1 MASKLSEGQT
11 AKTRLGT
18 QPGEVV
24 AQEFKI
30 SVTPLEQGD
39 YLIRTEKVAPGV
51 PVAQEQVTLPLRDWL
66 IQADQ
71 LLNNCLNNVAEN
83 SLNLVNLGQQLYNA
97 LFQGSVQA
105 SWMNAQTIAQQQQE
119 VLQLRLGIKDPQLAS
134 LPWEI
139 IHAGDRFLA
148 TDPSIAFSRYQANAA
163 LVAPDTTSTL
173 AMSVHSLQPDVVKVL
188 TVIALPHEPASLTL
202 KQEFTRLQTECQAQ
216 QSCFAPGGSMTALQI
231 TILEQPGR
239 GQLTQALGQEQYQV
253 LHYIGFSNLGA
264 TEAELYLSSSNGLTE
279 TLTGDQLADMLVN
292 NGIQIAIFNFI
303 HRNSLTPSRMPQAK
317 LIESLIKYG
326 INGVL
331 TMAECIPDE
340 VVVVIARL
348 FYRHLSQGHPVAH
361 NLTQVRQELISVYGL
376 NKLYWALPILYLH
389 PKYNGCGELIDLA
402 TGLDALGE
410 EEWDDLVDEIEDD
423 DPGYEEDAA
432 LVADLFR
439 QLANP
444 APTTNSPISTDAL
457 DHLSEIAQTK
467 DENLSEVKTPVSD
480 TASGPMVQKDVKS
493 SPTSPAPPAP
503 PALPASSALFKTP
516 GIRIASSLVGVA
528 AIALLGLWWQNRET
542 ILEYFLRPIPQS
554 FLAKIADVNLKT
566 ASTSDITAI
575 AVEHFRKGNLSAGYL
590 AVEELLN
597 RGALQNA
604 SKALAASPQQTKTSA
619 IAFLWGR
626 LTWQFVQ
633 VGYKNYSLD
642 DARRYW
648 EAAVKAQPD
657 SPHYRN
663 ALGFAYYA
671 EDKLQLAYQT
681 WFEALYLVEEQQAA
695 KITTFT
701 ISTSTLNPSLT
712 KGEATNAYAG
722 LALVLHKAAP
732 DQPKDQREKFVS
744 TAIKLRQKVLTDDP
758 VSFQPQSL
766 GKNWLW
772 TEKAIQDWQSLL
784 QQKSDNYD
792 LQKGR
797 IFVEN

>member
-51 PVAQEQVTLPLRDWL
+51 PVAQERVTLPLRDWL

-83 SLNLVNLGQQLYNA
+83 SLNLVNLGQQLYNR

-105 SWMNAQTIAQQQQE
+105 SWMNAQKIAQQQQE

-148 TDPSIAFSRYQANAA
+148 TDPSIAFSRYQADATLIAPNAA
-163 LVAPDTTSTL
+163 STL
-173 AMSVHSLQPDVVKVL
+173 ALPLHSLQSDVVKVL
-188 TVIALPHEPASLTL
+188 TVIALPHEQASLKL
-202 KQEFTRLQTECQAQ
+202 KQEFIRLQTELCQAQ
-216 QSCFAPGGSMTALQI
+216 QSGFAPLGSTTALQI
-231 TILEQPGR
+231 TLLEQPGR
-239 GQLTQALGQEQYQV
+239 RQLTQALGQEQYQV

-264 TEAELYLSSSNGLTE
+264 TEAELYLSGSNGLTE
-279 TLTGDQLADMLVN
+279 TLTGDELANVLVN
-292 NGIQIAIFNFI
+292 NGIQIGVFNFI
-303 HRNSLTPSRMPQAK
+303 HGNSLTSSETPQA
-317 LIESLIKYG
+317 LIERLTKYG

-331 TMAECIPDE
+331 TMAEWIPDE
-340 VVVVIARL
+340 VVVAIARL

-444 APTTNSPISTDAL
+444 VPINSPIVSNPTL
-457 DHLSEIAQTK
+457 NHLSEIAQTK
-467 DENLSEVKTPVSD
+467 DKNLSEVKPPLADATLGSIL
-480 TASGPMVQKDVKS
+480 QKDVNS
-493 SPTSPAPPAP
+493 SPAPPVSP
-503 PALPASSALFKTP
+503 ALFKTP
-516 GIRIASSLVGVA
+516 GIRIASSLVGIA
-528 AIALLGLWWQNRET
+528 SIALLGLWWQNRET
-542 ILEYFLRPIPQS
+542 IPEDFLLPIPQS

-566 ASTSDITAI
+566 ANTSNITAL
-575 AVEHFRKGNLSAGYL
+575 AVEHFRQGNLSSGYL

-597 RGALQNA
+597 RGAVQSA
-604 SKALAASPQQTKTSA
+604 SKALAASPQLAKTSG

-626 LTWQFVQ
+626 LAWQSVQ
-633 VGYKNYSLD
+633 VGDKTYSLD

-657 SPHYRN
+657 SPQYRN

-681 WFEALYLVEEQQAA
+681 WFEVLYLVEEQQAA
-695 KITTFT
+695 KNTST
-701 ISTSTLNPSLT
+701 ISTSTLTPSVT
-712 KGEATNAYAG
+712 NGEATNAYAG
-722 LALVLHKAAP
+722 LALVLQKAAP
-732 DQPKDQREKFVS
+732 EQPKDKQGKFVS

-772 TEKAIQDWQSLL
+772 TEKAIHDWQSLL
-784 QQKSDNYD
+784 QQKSD
-792 LQKGR
+792 Q
-797 IFVEN
+797 

>member
-1 MASKLSEGQT
+1 M
-11 AKTRLGT
+11 
-18 QPGEVV
+18 
-24 AQEFKI
+24 AQEFHI
-30 SVTPLEQGD
+30 CVTPLGQDD
-39 YLIRTEKVAPGV
+39 YLVRTEKIAPGV
-51 PVAQEQVTLPLRDWL
+51 PVAQELVTLPIGDWL
-66 IQADQ
+66 IQAAQ
-71 LLNNCLNNVAEN
+71 LLNNCLNNVAGN
-83 SLNLVNLGQQLYNA
+83 PLNLVNLGQQLYNA

-105 SWMNAQTIAQQQQE
+105 SWMNAQKIAQQQQE

-139 IHAGDRFLA
+139 IHAGDRFLV
-148 TDPSIAFSRYQANAA
+148 TDPSIAFSRYQADAK
-163 LVAPDTTSTL
+163 LVAPDTASTL
-173 AMSVHSLQPDVVKVL
+173 AMPVHSLQPDVVKVL
-188 TVIALPHEPASLTL
+188 TVIALPNEQASLTL
-202 KQEFTRLQTECQAQ
+202 KQEFTRLQTEIYQAQ
-216 QSCFAPGGSMTALQI
+216 QSHFAPGSTTELQI
-231 TILEQPGR
+231 TLLEQPGQ

-292 NGIQIAIFNFI
+292 NGIQIAVFNFI
-303 HRNSLTPSRMPQAK
+303 HRNSLTHSKTPQAK

-340 VVVVIARL
+340 VVVAIARL
-348 FYRHLSQGHPVAH
+348 FYRHLSQGHPLAD
-361 NLTQVRQELISVYGL
+361 NLTQVRQELISVYGFD
-376 NKLYWALPILYLH
+376 KLYWALPILYLQ
-389 PKYNGCGELIDLA
+389 PEYNGYLTASAAGLFEVEDTKKTVYSPFNPEQNYCGELIDLGN
-402 TGLDALGE
+402 GLDSLGE
-410 EEWDDLVDEIEDD
+410 EEWDALVDEIEDD

-444 APTTNSPISTDAL
+444 APTKNSPISTDAL
-457 DHLSEIAQTK
+457 DHLSEITQTK
-467 DENLSEVKTPVSD
+467 DKNLSEVKPPVSD
-480 TASGPMVQKDVKS
+480 TASGSKVQKDVNS
-493 SPTSPAPPAP
+493 SPAPPAP
-503 PALPASSALFKTP
+503 PAPPASPASPASPALFKTP

-528 AIALLGLWWQNRET
+528 AIALLGLWWQNRES
-542 ILEYFLRPIPQS
+542 IPEDFLLPIPQS

-575 AVEHFRKGNLSAGYL
+575 AVKHFHNGDLSAGYL

-597 RGALQNA
+597 RGALQSA
-604 SKALAASPQQTKTSA
+604 SQALAASPQQTKTST

-626 LTWQFVQ
+626 LAWQSVQ
-633 VGYKNYSLD
+633 VGDKTYNLD

-648 EAAVKAQPD
+648 EAAVKTQPD
-657 SPHYRN
+657 SPQYRN

-671 EDKLQLAYQT
+671 EDKLQVAYQT

-695 KITTFT
+695 ITTST
-701 ISTSTLNPSLT
+701 ISTSTLKPSVT
-712 KGEATNAYAG
+712 HGEATNAYAG
-722 LALVLHKAAP
+722 LALVLQKAAP
-732 DQPKDQREKFVS
+732 DQTKDKRQKFVS

-784 QQKSDNYD
+784 QQK
-792 LQKGR
+792 K
-797 IFVEN
+797 

>member
-51 PVAQEQVTLPLRDWL
+51 PMAQERVTLPLRDWL

-83 SLNLVNLGQQLYNA
+83 SPNLVNLGQQLYNG
-97 LFQGSVQA
+97 LFQGSLQA
-105 SWMNAQTIAQQQQE
+105 SWMNAQKIAQQQQE
-119 VLQLRLGIKDPQLAS
+119 VLQLRLGVKDPQLAS

-148 TDPSIAFSRYQANAA
+148 TDPSIAFSRYQA
-163 LVAPDTTSTL
+163 DTTIIAPQAATTL
-173 AMSVHSLQPDVVKVL
+173 GVPLHSLQSDVVKVL
-188 TVIALPHEPASLTL
+188 TVIALPHEQASLKL
-202 KQEFTRLQTECQAQ
+202 KQEFTRLQTELCQAQ
-216 QSCFAPGGSMTALQI
+216 QSGFAPLGGTSAVQI
-231 TILEQPGR
+231 TFLEQPGR
-239 GQLTQALGQEQYQV
+239 RQLTQALGQEKYQV

-279 TLTGDQLADMLVN
+279 TLTGDELANVLVN
-292 NGIQIAIFNFI
+292 NGIQIGVFNFI
-303 HRNSLTPSRMPQAK
+303 HGNSLTSSETPQA
-317 LIESLIKYG
+317 LIESLTKYG

-331 TMAECIPDE
+331 TMAEWIPDE
-340 VVVVIARL
+340 VVVAIAWL

-361 NLTQVRQELISVYGL
+361 NLTQVRQELISIYGL

-402 TGLDALGE
+402 NGLDALGE

-423 DPGYEEDAA
+423 APGYEEDAA

-444 APTTNSPISTDAL
+444 APTNSPTISNPTL
-457 DHLSEIAQTK
+457 DHLSEIAQIK
-467 DENLSEVKTPVSD
+467 DENLSEVNPPVSD
-480 TASGPMVQKDVKS
+480 IASSPMVQKDVNS
-493 SPTSPAPPAP
+493 SPASP
-503 PALPASSALFKTP
+503 ALFKTP
-516 GIRIASSLVGVA
+516 GIRIASSLVGVV
-528 AIALLGLWWQNRET
+528 AISLLGLWWQNRET
-542 ILEYFLRPIPQS
+542 IPEDFLLPIPQS

-566 ASTSDITAI
+566 ANTSDITAL
-575 AVEHFRKGNLSAGYL
+575 AVEHFRKGNLSSGYL

-597 RGALQNA
+597 RGALQSA
-604 SKALAASPQQTKTSA
+604 SKALAASPHSAKTSA

-626 LTWQFVQ
+626 LAWQSVQ

-657 SPHYRN
+657 APHYRN

-695 KITTFT
+695 KITTST
-701 ISTSTLNPSLT
+701 ISTSTLKPSVT

-722 LALVLHKAAP
+722 LALVLQKAAP
-732 DQPKDQREKFVS
+732 AQPEDTREKFLS

-784 QQKSDNYD
+784 QQK
-792 LQKGR
+792 K
-797 IFVEN
+797 